1 MDLILHLSD
10 TFSVSSDESEN
21 FIPRIIR
28 CQIGLV
34 STSNK
39 CKNRDIFGKQIK
51 NQMMTKITQMMI
63 RPRRR
68 RKKEKVRVLKVRTL
82 TEHNLENIF
91 GAEKKFKFEQ
101 SFLLLRK
108 VLSWEYQHHYFA
120 DLFGADKSC

>member
-34 STSNK
+34 LATNAK
-39 CKNRDIFGKQIK
+39 MVTYLEEIK
-51 NQMMTKITQMMI
+51 NQIMTKITQMTI

-101 SFLLLRK
+101 YFLVLRK
-108 VLSWEYQHHYFA
+108 VLRWEYQHHYFT
-120 DLFGADKSC
+120 DLFGADESC